1 MRAVTALALTFV
13 APFLASCSGDAKPA
27 TLYRNSPLDHGMRVH
42 FATFDAQGESNPSYN
57 FTNCEMAARILNAN
71 VTAMTERGGQTR
83 DPLVG
88 FWCERGAYA
97 KRGAVPSSF
106 PAEFPT
112 DT

>member
-1 MRAVTALALTFV
+1 MRMLASLALVLITPLLV
-13 APFLASCSGDAKPA
+13 SCGGGAKPA

-42 FATFDAQGESNPSYN
+42 FATFDTKESNPNYN

-71 VTAMTERGGQTR
+71 ITAMTERGGQTR
-83 DPLVG
+83 DPYMG

-97 KRGAVPSSF
+97 KTGAVPSSF
-106 PAEFPT
+106 LAEFPT